1 MSLGRQTEEVPVC
14 FDFHWS
20 SQLIESGIWLLFPS
34 WSSLFRVLI
43 KLLEHSKDADKDW
56 IKKGGVLGMT
66 KSRQTQRGCCQSKKQ
81 TVIEDQCAK
90 RSREDWCFVDFG

>member
-1 MSLGRQTEEVPVC
+1 MGEEGGKVSLGRQTEEVPVC

-43 KLLEHSKDADKDW
+43 KLLGHSKDADKDW

-66 KSRQTQRGCCQSKKQ
+66 KSR
-81 TVIEDQCAK
+81 
-90 RSREDWCFVDFG
+90 